1 MNKQY
6 SLYTDGGARGNP
18 GPAAI
23 GGVIFNDTG
32 KIVKEFF
39 RYLGETTNNQ
49 AEYRAL
55 IFGLEQVGKIVGAK
69 EMLHIDLRVFLD
81 SELVVRHLKGEYRVR
96 DAKLKPLFIK
106 AQKLAQKF
114 GHTAFAHVRR
124 EKNQLADRLVNRELD
139 RR

>member
-23 GGVIFNDTG
+23 GGVISNASG
-32 KIVKEFF
+32 KVVKEFF

-55 IFGLEQVGKIVGAK
+55 IFGLEQVGKLVGLTK
-69 EMLHIDLRVFLD
+69 LPHTDLRVFLD
-81 SELVVRHLKGEYRVR
+81 SELIVKQLKGEYRVR
-96 DAKLKPLFIK
+96 DADLQLLFGK
-106 AQKLAQKF
+106 AQKRAQKF
-114 GHTAFAHVRR
+114 GHITFTHIRR
-124 EKNQLADRLVNRELD
+124 EKNSHADSLVNRALD
-139 RR
+139 SR